1 MRQARMGSHVNSP
14 RTAATCVRLCGLQ
27 ACKFIEEH
35 LAIKTDT
42 LGKETLINCAKT
54 ALSSKIIDSES
65 DFFASMVV
73 DAVQARFPYCVHV
86 YAAVGYCCRGNQPRY
101 AAAINQIG
109 VQQDGQRCVLPYD
122 ITGPAHNDCVHKIS
136 SQLIHA
142 AMRAIPDRVGCCV
155 RCVRPVAA

>member
-1 MRQARMGSHVNSP
+1 MSQVGHPTTSMHGQPCGLP

-54 ALSSKIIDSES
+54 ALSSKIVDSES

-73 DAVQARFPYCVHV
+73 DAVQARSPRWGHV
-86 YAAVGYCCRGNQPRY
+86 YAAMGYCCRGSQSITQLPS
-101 AAAINQIG
+101 INLG
-109 VQQDGQRCVLPYD
+109 CSKMSEMCFTLRHM
-122 ITGPAHNDCVHKIS
+122 GPAHIICGNKIS
-136 SQLIHA
+136 PQLIHA
-142 AMRAIPDRVGCCV
+142 AMPLQIG
-155 RCVRPVAA
+155 